1 MATNGQSNDMNS
13 FNVSDEYAHIIEDN
27 KNIIL
32 VTFWENNLPIDPP
45 QSHSNSIENVNRMN
59 NTFPQQQQNIDINIG
74 NGSHDPVSHTE
85 AIRGINT
92 SCLRRKDW

>member
-32 VTFWENNLPIDPP
+32 VTF
-45 QSHSNSIENVNRMN
+45 
-59 NTFPQQQQNIDINIG
+59 
-74 NGSHDPVSHTE
+74 
-85 AIRGINT
+85 
-92 SCLRRKDW
+92 